1 MRGGLKAQQK
11 DPSGLALSLGS
22 TGWIKHEEPAA
33 TGVKAAGSGLAGV
46 RVGGQAEPLPGPH
59 VRDREPRPEGTHWS
73 G

>member
-11 DPSGLALSLGS
+11 DPSGLALSLRS

-33 TGVKAAGSGLAGV
+33 TGVKAAGSGLAGM
-46 RVGGQAEPLPGPH
+46 RVGPLPGPH